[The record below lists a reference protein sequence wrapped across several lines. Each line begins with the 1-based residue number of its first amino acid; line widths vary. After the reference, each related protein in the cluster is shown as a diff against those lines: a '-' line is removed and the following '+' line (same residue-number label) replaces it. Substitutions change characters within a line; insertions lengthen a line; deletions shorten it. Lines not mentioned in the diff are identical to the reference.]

1 MCVRG
6 CYPGWIGTSIGRRSA
21 AFVLASAIVGTTCV
35 ATTSFTIAQAV
46 HVVVAVAKYAGLTAA
61 FAEALRQ
68 LAGAVAESYGTGR
81 TVTDDVACRRQQA
94 ALRELVI
101 SLRDLEV
108 EKRQLHVRLERA
120 STRLSH
126 WLDLREA
133 GTQAQRVSISIREIK
148 AQVEENREAFAGNAA
163 VSRAY
168 GNLVMSFDAKQNLL
182 RDLVAEMQAIDW
194 TWARV
199 DRRDARRSASDLRP
213 LAQELERHIETIAQA
228 TDVIADHAE
237 VLCEPPIG

>member
-1 MCVRG
+1 M
-6 CYPGWIGTSIGRRSA
+6 
-21 AFVLASAIVGTTCV
+21 
-35 ATTSFTIAQAV
+35 ATTKSPIAQAV
-46 HVVVAVAKYAGLTAA
+46 HVVVAVAKYAGLMAA

-68 LAGAVAESYGTGR
+68 LAGALGESYGTGR

-101 SLRDLEV
+101 SLRDIEI
-108 EKRQLHVRLERA
+108 EKRQLHERIERA
-120 STRLSH
+120 STPVSH
-126 WLDLREA
+126 WLDLRGA
-133 GTQAQRVSISIREIK
+133 GTQAQQVSIGILKIK
-148 AQVEENREAFAGNAA
+148 AQVDENREAFAGNAA

-168 GNLVMSFDAKQNLL
+168 RNLVMSFDAKQNLL
-182 RDLVAEMQAIDW
+182 RDLVAEMQTIDW

-199 DRRDARRSASDLRP
+199 DPRDARRSARDLRQ
-213 LAQELERHIETIAQA
+213 LAQDLEMHIEAIAQA